1 VSLTLFST
9 PIPTEALPFTLQV
22 ERLFGGLMRAARS
35 PLGKERE
42 PDAEPG
48 LTETNLGG
56 RLIYASE
63 LNADVRALLVAANI
77 AGAASLT
84 ATSDA
89 ARYKQAIRDGVA
101 DFAVNSLDEALRILK
116 NEIRKREPV
125 AVAIGASPLD
135 VEREMIERGVLPD
148 LVAAIAP
155 SRGQDFDAAWE
166 AVLRIELS
174 DAQNERNWISW
185 CVRSA
190 PRQWLPKLDAMAMD
204 LVGNGEGQA
213 EVAARRWLRLAPRY
227 LGRLA
232 EGVRVLRCEPAMAI
246 EFIDRVRSGV
256 ERGEIGVAVEVS
268 VKDGKE
274 ICRFTLDGGQTSR

>member
-1 VSLTLFST
+1 MIPT
-9 PIPTEALPFTLQV
+9 PIPTDALSFTLQV
-22 ERLFGGLMRAARS
+22 EQLFDGLMRVARS
-35 PLGKERE
+35 PLGRE
-42 PDAEPG
+42 QEPHAESD
-48 LTETNLGG
+48 LTEPHLGG
-56 RLIYASE
+56 TLIYAAE

-116 NEIRKREPV
+116 NEIRKHEPV
-125 AVAIGASPLD
+125 AVAIGASPLE

-148 LVAAIAP
+148 LVAP
-155 SRGQDFDAAWE
+155 SGRQGFDAAW
-166 AVLRIELS
+166 ASVLRIELS
-174 DAQNERNWISW
+174 DAQNERDWVSW

-190 PRQWLPKLDAMAMD
+190 PRQWLPKLDAIAMD
-204 LVGNGEGQA
+204 LVGDGAGEA

-246 EFIDRVRSGV
+246 GFMDRVRTVV
-256 ERGEIGVAVEVS
+256 ERGEIGVAVELS
-268 VKDGKE
+268 VKQGKE
-274 ICRFTLDGGQTSR
+274 ICQYCLDGGQTSR